1 MSVVPVVEAEPVEPA
16 ELVEPELELELELE
30 LQAAM
35 ISIAATPAAVADV
48 TRREPA
54 PMRLRSVMEPPG
66 ALSGLGARRCGLQD
80 WHPECRVCRKID
92 PMSVCVNALK
102 PCETRVISNGDLRCR
117 PTFASLLVKHPMS
130 QPARQPSGSGR
141 AASGTSAPSGP
152 YGWRVNTNVPRSR
165 WSGRPPGPYPTRSV
179 SPR

>member
-1 MSVVPVVEAEPVEPA
+1 MSVVPVVEAEPV

-102 PCETRVISNGDLRCR
+102 PRETRVISNGDLRCR

-141 AASGTSAPSGP
+141 AASGAAPDAQRLPPVVAVQAG
-152 YGWRVNTNVPRSR
+152 
-165 WSGRPPGPYPTRSV
+165 PGPVGPGPE
-179 SPR
+179 PRAAAPAGRG